1 MRSQVDR
8 SVYFLGFGDLVGK
21 KEHAAQC
28 ACWPGDA
35 GLCLVCPL
43 ALTPHYSQFIMPGR
57 EWQKQISPQEGK
69 IAWDIDFAFSCQS
82 GAQKIL
88 GYKRETRI

>member
-1 MRSQVDR
+1 MPS
-8 SVYFLGFGDLVGK
+8 LLVGSSV
-21 KEHAAQC
+21 
-28 ACWPGDA
+28 
-35 GLCLVCPL
+35 GLCLACPL

-69 IAWDIDFAFSCQS
+69 IAGDIDFAFSCQS